1 MTKEEKIKL
10 LELELAY
17 LENAKNNGIFIRSI
31 TNNKDTVKT
40 VEVEKEKKELCTC

>member
-17 LENAKNNGIFIRSI
+17 LENAKNNGIFIRSM
-31 TNNKDTVKT
+31 TNNSNKDTVRT
-40 VEVEKEKKELCTC
+40 EEVEKQELCTC